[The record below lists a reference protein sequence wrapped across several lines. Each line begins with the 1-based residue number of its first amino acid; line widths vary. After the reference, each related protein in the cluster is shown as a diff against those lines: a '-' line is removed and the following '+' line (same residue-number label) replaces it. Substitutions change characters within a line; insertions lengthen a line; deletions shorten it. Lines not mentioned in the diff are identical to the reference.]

1 MKRIPEPEELM
12 DDPEQ
17 AQAYAE
23 ADFSE
28 ANRLF
33 LDLFNELHPQ
43 PFTGRALD
51 IGCGPADIPLQLAV
65 EHPEASIDAVD
76 GAPAMLALAEQ
87 RLRELPHL
95 SERLRLLCTSLPSD
109 ELPDHGYEAVL
120 SNSLLHHLREPLEL
134 WRTVRRCARPGASV
148 LVMDLRRPTDPATV
162 DVLVAQYAADAPDVL
177 RRDFRNSLFA
187 AYTPAEVEQQLR
199 DTGCEALAV
208 EIVSDRHLA
217 VRGRLP

>member
-33 LDLFNELHPQ
+33 LDLFAALHPE
-43 PFTGRALD
+43 PFAGHALD

-65 EHPEASIDAVD
+65 EHPAAIIDAVD

-87 RLRELPHL
+87 RLRELPQL
-95 SERLRLLCTSLPSD
+95 AERLRLLCTSLPSD
-109 ELPDHGYEAVL
+109 ELPDQAYDALL
-120 SNSLLHHLREPLEL
+120 SNSLLHHLSEPLDL
-134 WRTVRRCARPGASV
+134 WRTVRRCARPGAGV
-148 LVMDLRRPTDPATV
+148 LVMDLRRPDDPAAV
-162 DVLVAQYAADAPDVL
+162 DDLVQQHAADAPDVL

-187 AYTPAEVEQQLR
+187 AYTPDEVERQLR
-199 DTGCEALAV
+199 TVGCEGLSV
-208 EIVSDRHLA
+208 DVVSDRHLA
-217 VRGRLP
+217 VRGWLV